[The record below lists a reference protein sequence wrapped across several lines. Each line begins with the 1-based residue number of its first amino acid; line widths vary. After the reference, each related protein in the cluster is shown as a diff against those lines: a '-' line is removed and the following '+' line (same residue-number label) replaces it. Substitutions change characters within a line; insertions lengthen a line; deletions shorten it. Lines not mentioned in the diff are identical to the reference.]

1 MFEDHPELILR
12 NVRDGSISATVEMV
26 SLETGATVLSEES
39 QVDPGDHIEWQLDLT
54 ETPYRIST
62 TLQDG
67 SSNSRE
73 WTWGEQSNY
82 MDIVV
87 WDDEIEYMERA
98 Y

>member
-12 NVRDGSISATVEMV
+12 NIRDGPISATVEMV
-26 SLETGATVLSEES
+26 ALETGATVLSDES
-39 QVDPGDHIEWQLDLT
+39 QVDPVDHIEWQLDLT
-54 ETPYRIST
+54 ETTYRIST

-67 SSNSRE
+67 SSKSRR

-87 WDDEIEYMERA
+87 WDEEIEYMERA